1 MERTVMRAAA
11 TIAVLAAVG
20 PLPLCEGMRHPTDAG
35 TRRDRGPRAR
45 GLDGAGDAPQSSVS
59 VK

>member
-1 MERTVMRAAA
+1 MRAAA